1 MVKTLRTYSF
11 LILAACGLLLLT
23 TGCDIATNPA
33 LAADASARSTD
44 LTVFIQQF
52 AREAIAALLL

>member
-1 MVKTLRTYSF
+1 MVKTLRAYSF
-11 LILAACGLLLLT
+11 LIPAACGLLMLT
-23 TGCDIATNPA
+23 TGCVIATNPS

-52 AREAIAALLL
+52 AREALAAFLL